1 VPQIT
6 PPQTTSD
13 APPVI
18 APGAQVSDQAVLGP
32 GVEVGPFCIV
42 GPGVV
47 LEAGV
52 RLHGHVVIQGP
63 TRIGARTEVWPF
75 TMLGGPPQHLRYGG
89 EPTELEIG
97 PDCIIREQ
105 VSIHRGT
112 VGGGGRT
119 VLGSGVYV
127 MSQVHVGHDCR
138 IGDGVIL
145 AGNCTLAGHV
155 QIGDNAIIGGLAG
168 IHQFCR
174 IGERAMIGGC
184 AAVPMDVIPYGSAM
198 GNHARLAGLNL
209 VGLKRAGLSRQA
221 IGSLRAAVQ
230 ELFGPGPV
238 PFRERVAEVAAR
250 HEGSAE
256 VARVIA
262 FIEAEH
268 DRPILPFA
276 RR

>member
-1 VPQIT
+1 MT
-6 PPQTTSD
+6 LPPD
-13 APPVI
+13 APAPDAAPVI

-32 GVEVGPFCIV
+32 GVRIGPFCMV

-52 RLHGHVVIQGP
+52 HLHSHVVIEGP
-63 TRIGARTEVWPF
+63 TRIGARTEIWPF
-75 TMLGGPPQHLRYGG
+75 SVVGGAPQHIRYKG
-89 EPTELEIG
+89 EPTTLDVG

-119 VLGSGVYV
+119 VLGKGVFV
-127 MSQVHVGHDCR
+127 MAQVHVGHDCQV
-138 IGDGVIL
+138 GDGVIL
-145 AGNCTLAGHV
+145 AGGSALGGHV
-155 QIGDNAIIGGLAG
+155 TVQDRAIIGGQAG
-168 IHQFCR
+168 VHQFCR
-174 IGERAMIGGC
+174 IGEGAMIGGC
-184 AAVPMDVIPYGSAM
+184 AAVTMDVIPFGSAM

-209 VGLKRAGLSRQA
+209 VGLKRAGLSREA
-221 IGSLRAAVQ
+221 IATLRAAVQ

-238 PFRERVAEVAAR
+238 PFRERLPQVAAR
-250 HEGSAE
+250 HGASPE
-256 VARVIA
+256 VARILA

-276 RR
+276 RH